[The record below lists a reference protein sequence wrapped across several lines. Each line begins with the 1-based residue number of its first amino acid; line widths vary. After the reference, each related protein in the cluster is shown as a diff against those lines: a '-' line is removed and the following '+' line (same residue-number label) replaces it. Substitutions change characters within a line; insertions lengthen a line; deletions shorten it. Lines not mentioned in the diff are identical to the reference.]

1 VACWKQSIWPVL
13 PGQAQRCFE
22 NQFGYNAKAFQTT
35 KRPNLPKAPFMYHH
49 GAIILQ
55 EYFLDW
61 RIILKSINFD
71 GEGAMAYLL
80 A

>member
-1 VACWKQSIWPVL
+1 
-13 PGQAQRCFE
+13 
-22 NQFGYNAKAFQTT
+22 
-35 KRPNLPKAPFMYHH
+35 MYHH

-71 GEGAMAYLL
+71 GEGATAYLL